1 MMQRHL
7 EHGILRQLIEPG
19 PLLGGLDDQ
28 RQNVEAAA
36 PAAPAEPV
44 DRRGE
49 ARVLPVSPPRT
60 VRSSGARVPAELRVP
75 HPCERSARRRGREHG
90 DRRTDLA
97 VVGGL
102 EEVADQLREDV
113 VGVSYTAPLADPPR
127 SPRKP
132 ADAPA
137 GVTPGEPG
145 TELQF
150 LWGVRV
156 RSGPRE
162 FTVDLRKPW
171 QEALARAHLAA
182 A

>member
-44 DRRGE
+44 DRRG
-49 ARVLPVSPPRT
+49 APPVLPVSPPRT
-60 VRSSGARVPAELRVP
+60 VRSSIARVPDELLVP

-102 EEVADQLREDV
+102 EEVADQLRENV
-113 VGVSYTAPLADPPR
+113 VGVSYTAPIADPQR
-127 SPRKP
+127 SPVEP

-137 GVTPGEPG
+137 GVTPGDPG
-145 TELQF
+145 TELQ
-150 LWGVRV
+150 LLGCVRV
-156 RSGPRE
+156 RSGPRKLM
-162 FTVDLRKPW
+162 VDTR
-171 QEALARAHLAA
+171 
-182 A
+182 

>member
-1 MMQRHL
+1 MMKRPL
-7 EHGILRQLIEPG
+7 EHGILRQLIEPRS
-19 PLLGGLDDQ
+19 LLGGIDNQ
-28 RQNVEAAA
+28 RQNVESAA

-49 ARVLPVSPPRT
+49 ARVLPVSCPRS
-60 VRSSGARVPAELRVP
+60 VLSSIARVPDELLVP
-75 HPCERSARRRGREHG
+75 HPCERPARRRGREHG

-113 VGVSYTAPLADPPR
+113 VGVSYTARIGDPQR
-127 SPRKP
+127 SPEKP

-156 RSGPRE
+156 RSGPR
-162 FTVDLRKPW
+162 
-171 QEALARAHLAA
+171 
-182 A
+182 